1 MFRELID
8 KLKAKKKKLQDYAT
22 NSDTIENNPIEKQ
35 NNFEITISSENNIS
49 KIFISDYISIGDYV
63 KKMESSVEFHILDLL
78 CNCVLWNSRKQK
90 VNKGTYYVISNGN
103 RLYNILFTDEKLIID
118 ERTKIEFDEQAQK
131 ENIIE
136 ERVITFDI
144 NTNEYHYFG
153 AKHDKAGD
161 TFYTRYYNKNRLF
174 SIGTLDLSAKD
185 TYDEISSVIY
195 NLEGINRIETI
206 IDIEFL
212 KKQVLEDLAKNSLQR
227 KKHYK

>member
-1 MFRELID
+1 MFRELIY
-8 KLKAKKKKLQDYAT
+8 KLKTKKKKLQDYAT
-22 NSDTIENNPIEKQ
+22 NSETIENKPIEEQ
-35 NNFEITISSENNIS
+35 NDFEITISSESNIF
-49 KIFISDYISIGDYV
+49 KIVISDYISIGDYV

-78 CNCVLWNSRKQK
+78 CNCVLWNSGKQK

-103 RLYNILFTDEKLIID
+103 RLYNILFTDEKLMID

-131 ENIIE
+131 ENITE

-153 AKHDKAGD
+153 AKHDKTGD

-174 SIGTLDLSAKD
+174 SMGTLDLSAKE

-195 NLEGINRIETI
+195 NLEGINGIENI
-206 IDIEFL
+206 INIKLL
-212 KKQVLEDLAKNSLQR
+212 KKQVLEDLDKNLPQR
-227 KKHYK
+227 KKIL

>member
-8 KLKAKKKKLQDYAT
+8 KLKTKKKKLQNYAT
-22 NSDTIENNPIEKQ
+22 INETIENKPIEEQ
-35 NNFEITISSENNIS
+35 NDFEITISSENNIS
-49 KIFISDYISIGDYV
+49 KIVISDYISIGDYV
-63 KKMESSVEFHILDLL
+63 KKMESSDGFLILDLL

-90 VNKGTYYVISNGN
+90 VNKGTYYVISNAN

-131 ENIIE
+131 ENITE

-153 AKHDKAGD
+153 AKHDKTGD

-174 SIGTLDLSAKD
+174 SMEALDLSAKE

-195 NLEGINRIETI
+195 NLEGINGIENI
-206 IDIEFL
+206 INIELL
-212 KKQVLEDLAKNSLQR
+212 KKQVLEDLDQNSPQR
-227 KKHYK
+227 KKIL